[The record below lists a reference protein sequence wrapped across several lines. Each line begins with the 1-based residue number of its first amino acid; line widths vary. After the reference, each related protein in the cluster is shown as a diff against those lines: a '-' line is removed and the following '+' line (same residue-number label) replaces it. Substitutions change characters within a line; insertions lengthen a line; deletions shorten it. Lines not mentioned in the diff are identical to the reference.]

1 MIAGL
6 TVRAEYYN
14 APLHKCYK
22 WPNLEELGVQVAET
36 PLIPTIA
43 KSVMKKLP
51 KKLESLVLPLI
62 SAHASPTPGH
72 LISSAELLA

>member
-43 KSVMKKLP
+43 KNVMEKTP
-51 KKLESLVLPLI
+51 KEF
-62 SAHASPTPGH
+62 G
-72 LISSAELLA
+72 ELGFATDFSTCKPHTWTLNQQC